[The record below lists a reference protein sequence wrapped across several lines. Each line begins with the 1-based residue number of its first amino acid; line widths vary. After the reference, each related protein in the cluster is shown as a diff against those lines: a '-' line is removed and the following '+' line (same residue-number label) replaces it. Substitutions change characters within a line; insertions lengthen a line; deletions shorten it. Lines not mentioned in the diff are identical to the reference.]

1 MKRNCCN
8 DGQIS
13 KFAHE
18 KVPQINSKCLKEFS
32 CFQFILPQFLFTSQ
46 SCPKSIILPSI
57 LLQSKSCSIFT
68 SLLLQFCRKCFYFA
82 KEKSKLSFELSL
94 EQFLFHRKCPVL
106 LVNPS
111 CIQCVSESEEDATKT
126 PKTIHQYE
134 NIYLYFVLC
143 IVYVCIMY
151 VKRFNNLYAH
161 VMKMS
166 YHNEKVSFTLKMFS
180 IGKKMLHETVLTS
193 RKCCMKRY

>member
-1 MKRNCCN
+1 MMVKFQSLLMK
-8 DGQIS
+8 
-13 KFAHE
+13 
-18 KVPQINSKCLKEFS
+18 KCLKSIQNALKNSVAFNS
-32 CFQFILPQFLFTSQ
+32 CCLNFYLHLNLA
-46 SCPKSIILPSI
+46 PKSIKLPSI

-68 SLLLQFCRKCFYFA
+68 SLLPQFCRKCFYFA

-134 NIYLYFVLC
+134 NIYLHILYCVLY
-143 IVYVCIMY
+143 VYI
-151 VKRFNNLYAH
+151 L
-161 VMKMS
+161 
-166 YHNEKVSFTLKMFS
+166 
-180 IGKKMLHETVLTS
+180 
-193 RKCCMKRY
+193 CM